1 MTKVRKDRN
10 PRYTKA
16 LDLAEVNN
24 DLMKANSSHNYSM
37 RMRVIGLDKK
47 VTSLVEELQPR
58 NGKLTDAYLKLSHR
72 YWSMLTALEARNSR
86 IELLEKELKD
96 YVPDHW
102 IFADEDSNEDEDN
115 ISDEPDPDQLEF
127 DFDTDHLKPN

>member
-58 NGKLTDAYLKLSHR
+58 NGKLTDAYLKYSL
-72 YWSMLTALEARNSR
+72 MKILMKMKIIFPMNLTPIN
-86 IELLEKELKD
+86 
-96 YVPDHW
+96 
-102 IFADEDSNEDEDN
+102 
-115 ISDEPDPDQLEF
+115 
-127 DFDTDHLKPN
+127 

>member
-16 LDLAEVNN
+16 LDLAELNN
-24 DLMKANSSHNYSM
+24 DLMKAQSTHNYSV
-37 RMRVIGLDKK
+37 RGRLVDLNTK
-47 VTSLVEELQPR
+47 VKTISEELVPR
-58 NGKLTDAYLKLSHR
+58 NGRLTDAYLKLSHR

-102 IFADEDSNEDEDN
+102 IFTEEADEEDN
-115 ISDEPDPDQLEF
+115 VSDEPDPDQLEF

>member
-1 MTKVRKDRN
+1 
-10 PRYTKA
+10 
-16 LDLAEVNN
+16 
-24 DLMKANSSHNYSM
+24 
-37 RMRVIGLDKK
+37 
-47 VTSLVEELQPR
+47 
-58 NGKLTDAYLKLSHR
+58 
-72 YWSMLTALEARNSR
+72 MLTALEARNSR